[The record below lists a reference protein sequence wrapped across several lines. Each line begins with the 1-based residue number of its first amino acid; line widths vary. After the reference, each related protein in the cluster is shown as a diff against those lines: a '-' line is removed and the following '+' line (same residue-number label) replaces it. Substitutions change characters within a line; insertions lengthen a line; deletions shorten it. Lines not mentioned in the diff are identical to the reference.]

1 MCLQS
6 HKVTH
11 KSPHFLCEYSF
22 CLYCHWYVKLVG
34 VWGAFTERPPVLS
47 LSLSRC
53 LSLSL
58 SLSFFSLALFLSFS
72 LSLSSPSLFFFSCS
86 PSPSLSLSPFLFLYH
101 SLSLSFS
108 LHLSLSFYGR
118 CMFYEGIA
126 KLLDCM
132 SPCPSI
138 SSPSG
143 LSGLVLPLSRTIPA
157 QAPQQHN
164 GCYLCWRWGI
174 LHAIMG

>member
-1 MCLQS
+1 MLSQRGPLCSLFLS
-6 HKVTH
+6 LAV
-11 KSPHFLCEYSF
+11 FLC
-22 CLYCHWYVKLVG
+22 
-34 VWGAFTERPPVLS
+34 PS
-47 LSLSRC
+47 LSL
-53 LSLSL
+53 
-58 SLSFFSLALFLSFS
+58 FFLFLSFS

-126 KLLDCM
+126 KLLVCM

-164 GCYLCWRWGI
+164 GCYLC
-174 LHAIMG
+174 